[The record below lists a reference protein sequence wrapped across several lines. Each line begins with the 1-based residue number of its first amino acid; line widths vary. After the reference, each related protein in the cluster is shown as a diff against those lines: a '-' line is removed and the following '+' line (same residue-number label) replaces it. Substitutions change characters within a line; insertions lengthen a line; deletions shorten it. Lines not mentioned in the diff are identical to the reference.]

1 MVGPNGYES
10 AGTTATRAD
19 DLNEATITSV
29 LPRCNRDACP
39 VEITPGELHDNCVRF
54 MTSADPGRNGYA
66 ATREREQPL
75 EFRILGPLY
84 ADAGNGAAIIA
95 QPLLQ
100 SAMAVLLLRANRTCS
115 RSFLIDALW
124 GNEPPRSPEAALRV
138 CMSRLR
144 HALGDCAARLVTA
157 GPPGGRAPLHRQQ
170 RGYLIQVRPG
180 ELDVDE
186 FTDLAAQGQAELDIG
201 NAATASAA
209 FVQALALW
217 GDPPLPDLPITPV
230 LASAVARLTNQ
241 RQAIADAL
249 VDARLALG
257 EHDQLLSQLRAAVIA
272 DPGRERACEQ
282 LMRACHALGLRKEAL
297 EVFQLAR
304 KAALEQQG
312 TEPGAVLSVLHRTI
326 LAEETTSGVPLN
338 RPARAAAFT
347 PRLPGSQTPAPPAD
361 FTGRS
366 SEVADIVRRLN
377 GPGVPIVVVT
387 GGPGMGK
394 TVTACAAAGKVA
406 GRYPDGQLYIELGG
420 PEQQRDPQEALS
432 NALQTMGVPARE
444 LPVAGPSRAALY
456 RSVIANRK
464 VLVVVDDALSAAQVR
479 PLIPGTVGG
488 GVLVT
493 SRNRLSALESASVFE
508 MHDLSVSESIRLLD
522 QVVGD
527 DRVCAEPTA
536 ARTIATLCAGMPL
549 AVRLAGVLLA
559 ARPRVSIA
567 DFAREL
573 DSPKMID
580 LLAAEDLT
588 VRDSIDR
595 SHRLLSDASKSAL
608 SRMVVT
614 PPAELAANELD
625 QVSYGDNGVLAEL
638 TRLGLVRSGGDSD
651 RSTRIHPLVR
661 AYVRQSMKAGNLP
674 PSRDSESA

>member
-1 MVGPNGYES
+1 
-10 AGTTATRAD
+10 
-19 DLNEATITSV
+19 
-29 LPRCNRDACP
+29 
-39 VEITPGELHDNCVRF
+39 
-54 MTSADPGRNGYA
+54 
-66 ATREREQPL
+66 L

-84 ADAGNGAAIIA
+84 ADAGHGAAVIA

-124 GNEPPRSPEAALRV
+124 GSEPPRSPEAALRV

-144 HALGDCAARLVTA
+144 HALGDCAIRLVTA

-186 FTDLAAQGQAELDIG
+186 FTDLAAQGQAELDMG

-217 GDPPLPDLPITPV
+217 GDPPLPDLPVTPV

-297 EVFQLAR
+297 EVYQLAR

-312 TEPGAVLSVLHRTI
+312 TEPGAVLSVLHRRI
-326 LAEETTSGVPLN
+326 LAEETTTDVPLR
-338 RPARAAAFT
+338 RPSRAAALT

-361 FTGRS
+361 FTGRT
-366 SEVADIVRRLN
+366 SEIVDIVRRLN

-394 TVTACAAAGKVA
+394 TVTACAAAGKLA
-406 GRYPDGQLYIELGG
+406 DRYADGQLYIELGG
-420 PEQQRDPQEALS
+420 LEQQRDPQDALG

-444 LPVAGPSRAALY
+444 LPIAGPPRAALY
-456 RSVIANRK
+456 RSIIAGKR
-464 VLVVVDDALSAAQVR
+464 VLVVIDDALSAAQAR
-479 PLIPGTVGG
+479 PLIPGTAGA

-493 SRNRLSALESASVFE
+493 SRNRLGALESACVFE
-508 MHDLSVSESIRLLD
+508 MQDLSVSNSITLLD

-527 DRVCAEPTA
+527 GRVSAEPIA
-536 ARTIATLCAGMPL
+536 ARTVATLCAGMPL
-549 AVRLAGVLLA
+549 AVRLAGVVLA
-559 ARPRVSIA
+559 ARPEVSIA

-573 DSPKMID
+573 DSPNMID
-580 LLAAEDLT
+580 LLAAEDLA
-588 VRDSIDR
+588 VRDSIER
-595 SHRLLSDASKSAL
+595 SHRFLSDASQSAL
-608 SRMVVT
+608 SRMVVAL
-614 PPAELAANELD
+614 PDDLAGNELD
-625 QVSYGDNGVLAEL
+625 RASDGDNTVLAEL
-638 TRLGLVRSGGDSD
+638 RRLGLVRSGSDSV
-651 RSTRIHPLVR
+651 RGASIHPLVR
-661 AYVRQSMKAGNLP
+661 AYVRQNMKPGNLP
-674 PSRDSESA
+674 PAPDSESA

>member
-1 MVGPNGYES
+1 M
-10 AGTTATRAD
+10 
-19 DLNEATITSV
+19 
-29 LPRCNRDACP
+29 
-39 VEITPGELHDNCVRF
+39 
-54 MTSADPGRNGYA
+54 
-66 ATREREQPL
+66 

-84 ADAGNGAAIIA
+84 VDAGNGAAVIA

-124 GNEPPRSPEAALRV
+124 GNEPPRAPEAALRV

-144 HALGDCAARLVTA
+144 HALGDCAIRLVTA

-186 FTDLAAQGQAELDIG
+186 FTDLAAQGQAELDMG

-217 GDPPLPDLPITPV
+217 GDPPLPDLPVTPV

-241 RQAIADAL
+241 RQAIADTL

-297 EVFQLAR
+297 EVYQVAR

-312 TEPGAVLSVLHRTI
+312 TEPGAVLSVLHRRI
-326 LAEETTSGVPLN
+326 LAEESTTDAPLN
-338 RPARAAAFT
+338 RPARVAALT

-361 FTGRS
+361 FTGRT
-366 SEVADIVRRLN
+366 SEIVDIVRRLN

-394 TVTACAAAGKVA
+394 TAIACAAAAKLA
-406 GRYPDGQLYIELGG
+406 GRYSDGQLYIELGG
-420 PEQQRDPQEALS
+420 LEQQRDPQEALA

-444 LPVAGPSRAALY
+444 LPIAGPPRAALY
-456 RSVIANRK
+456 RSIIASRK
-464 VLVVVDDALSAAQVR
+464 VLVVIDDALSAAQVR
-479 PLIPGTVGG
+479 PLIPGTAGA

-493 SRNRLSALESASVFE
+493 SRNRLGALESACVFE
-508 MHDLSVSESIRLLD
+508 MHDLSVSDSLTLLD
-522 QVVGD
+522 RVVGD
-527 DRVCAEPTA
+527 DRVSAEPIA
-536 ARTIATLCAGMPL
+536 ARTVATLCAGMPL
-549 AVRLAGVLLA
+549 AVRLAGVVLA
-559 ARPRVSIA
+559 ARPQLSIA
-567 DFAREL
+567 EFAREL
-573 DSPKMID
+573 DSPSIID

-588 VRDSIDR
+588 VRDSIEL
-595 SHRLLSDASKSAL
+595 SHRFLSGASQSAL
-608 SRMVVT
+608 SRMVMA
-614 PPAELAANELD
+614 PPDDVMAGELSQAAD
-625 QVSYGDNGVLAEL
+625 SDNSVLSEL
-638 TRLGLVRSGGDSD
+638 TRLGLVRSAGGSA
-651 RSTRIHPLVR
+651 TRDDIHPLVR
-661 AYVRQSMKAGNLP
+661 AYVRQNARPGVLP
-674 PSRDSESA
+674 PAPDSESG